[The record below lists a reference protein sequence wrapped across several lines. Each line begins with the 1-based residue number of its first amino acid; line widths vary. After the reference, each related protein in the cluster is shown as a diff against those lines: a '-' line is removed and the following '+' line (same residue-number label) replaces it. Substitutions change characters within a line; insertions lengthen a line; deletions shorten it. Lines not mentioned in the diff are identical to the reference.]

1 MFVKICGLKT
11 EESVRTAV
19 DAGADAIGFVF
30 AKSSRRIDVTT
41 AKRLRRLI
49 PSHVRVVG
57 VFLDPTRE
65 DVETALAC
73 GLTDIQLHRRTLP
86 LEAFRTFGL
95 PIIEAETGTDAEI
108 VLLDAPSPG
117 SGETLDWGT
126 LHRPDKPFWLAGGLD
141 SENVTEAIR
150 LVQPDGVDVSSGV
163 ETDGEKDLDKIRTF
177 IKRAKEE
184 FTCIANQ

>member
-11 EESVRTAV
+11 EESVQAAV

-30 AKSSRRIDVTT
+30 ADSSRRIDVDT
-41 AKRLRRLI
+41 ATRLRQHI
-49 PSHVRVVG
+49 PGSVRVVG
-57 VFLDPTRE
+57 VFLDPALE
-65 DVETALAC
+65 EVETALAC

-86 LEAFRTFGL
+86 LEAFRRFGL
-95 PIIEAETGTDAEI
+95 PIIEASRETEADV
-108 VLLDAPSPG
+108 VLLDAPVPG
-117 SGETLDWGT
+117 SGETLDWNA

-150 LVQPDGVDVSSGV
+150 LVKPDGVDVSSGV
-163 ETDGEKDLDKIRTF
+163 ETNGEKDNDKIRTF